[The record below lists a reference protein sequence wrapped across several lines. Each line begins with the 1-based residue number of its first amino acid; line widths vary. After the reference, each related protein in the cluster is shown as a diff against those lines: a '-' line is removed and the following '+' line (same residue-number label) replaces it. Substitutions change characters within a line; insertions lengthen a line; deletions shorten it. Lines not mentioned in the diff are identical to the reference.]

1 MKAVDYFLR
10 GVTTA
15 AFIALVVSPEKW
27 GFPLLL
33 FSFAAMGIWGMLYPQ
48 GIIGW
53 ARTAYPQLD
62 PDDSSLWWIPRFIG
76 SAFLIAAVVVT
87 IVLKWR

>member
-1 MKAVDYFLR
+1 MKAVDYLR

-33 FSFAAMGIWGMLYPQ
+33 FSFAAMGIWGMLYPK

-53 ARTAYPQLD
+53 
-62 PDDSSLWWIPRFIG
+62 
-76 SAFLIAAVVVT
+76 V
-87 IVLKWR
+87 